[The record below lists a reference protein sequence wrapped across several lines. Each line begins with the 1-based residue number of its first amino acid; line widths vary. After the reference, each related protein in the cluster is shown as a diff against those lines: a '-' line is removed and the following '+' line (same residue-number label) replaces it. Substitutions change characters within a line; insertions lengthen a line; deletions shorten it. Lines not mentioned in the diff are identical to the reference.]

1 MVLPPMEFN
10 FRKTVKDGKKGYVL
24 ESFKNVLGIDEVP
37 SEYTKI
43 GPMVRMGYVQKGL
56 IVMKPHN
63 STKLMIIYTTE
74 LYDPTFL
81 SQREFDCLECVI
93 KDAGTRLAKM
103 RYLTMW
109 KGETTIEEGPI
120 RLTFERVVK
129 DDERYYILKSFSGI
143 PEIYGMP
150 GIYVK
155 YVNDGSMIRQSCVNS
170 CVLYYRVGKDTNF
183 GKMIRSENTYATT
196 YITEKEFNIIKR
208 VVKEAAPRL
217 EAYLWKGEVKIIQ

>member
-24 ESFKNVLGIDEVP
+24 ESFKNVLGVDEVP

-43 GPMVRMGYVQKGL
+43 GPMVRMGCVQKDS
-56 IVMKPHN
+56 IVMKPHY
-63 STKLMIIYTTE
+63 STKLMFIYTTE

-120 RLTFERVVK
+120 RLTFEKVVK

-143 PEIYGMP
+143 PEIYG
-150 GIYVK
+150 K
-155 YVNDGSMIRQSCVNS
+155 YVNDGSMIRLSCVNS

-183 GKMIRSENTYATT
+183 GKMLRSENTYEKTYTT
-196 YITEKEFNIIKR
+196 ENEFDIIKR
-208 VVKEAAPRL
+208 AVKEAAPRL